1 MSFKYA
7 FALTGGISSGKSTVV
22 ALLKD
27 SGFKVI
33 DADKIAHDILDEEYE
48 AIVRLFGEELVK
60 EKTVDRKQLGALV
73 FADPEKRK
81 ALETLLHPLIYT
93 RIAEKSAILDKE
105 AKPYIVDIPLFY
117 EGGRYEIDKVIVVY
131 ASRVQQIERLMQRD
145 GFSKKEA
152 LSRLDAQMDIE
163 EKRLNAS
170 YVIDNSG
177 NLTQLTAET
186 ERVIN
191 EIAKEKA

>member
-1 MSFKYA
+1 VSFKYA

-33 DADKIAHDILDEEYE
+33 DADKIAHDILDEEYQ
-48 AIVRLFGEELVK
+48 AIGRLFGEDLVK

-81 ALETLLHPLIYT
+81 ALEALLHPLIYT

-131 ASRVQQIERLMQRD
+131 ASRVQQLERLMQRD

-177 NLTQLTAET
+177 DLTQLTAET
-186 ERVIN
+186 ERVIS